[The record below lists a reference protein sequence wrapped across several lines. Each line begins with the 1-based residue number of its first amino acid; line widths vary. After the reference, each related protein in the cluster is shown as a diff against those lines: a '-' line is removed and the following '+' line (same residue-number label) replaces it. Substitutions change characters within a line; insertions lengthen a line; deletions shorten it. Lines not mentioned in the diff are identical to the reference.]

1 MYLLNEKDKK
11 WIDEIWNKLDEKHS
25 RAAIS
30 AREKIPYSTIDGKY
44 DDEGKN
50 PIYRWTNG
58 FWPGLMWLMYVG
70 TKNEEYRKTAENA
83 EKMLDEAFEYP
94 EYLSHDVGFM
104 WHISSGINY
113 RLFGGEKSKRRTYM
127 AANVLAGRYNPAG
140 NYIQAWEVSGRE
152 GWTII
157 DCMMNLPLL
166 YMAAD
171 SFGQPRFKLI
181 GERHAEWAMKEHIRP
196 DGSVR
201 HIVCTNPETG
211 EVTGYVRGQGYS
223 ETSAWSRGQG
233 WALYGFVLSYIHTG
247 REEFLET
254 AKKVAHYVIAESSA
268 NGWLQKVDYKGP
280 CELCDTTA
288 GAVSACGLIEIARLL
303 NEEDGKVYL
312 SAAMNILRAL
322 EENFCDWSENESVL
336 QHGVSTYFPDER
348 RKGEHII
355 YGDYYFAEAIYK
367 LKGFEPLFW

>member
-1 MYLLNEKDKK
+1 MLILNDNDKKWVDETWEKLNEK
-11 WIDEIWNKLDEKHS
+11 LS

-30 AREKIPYSTIDGKY
+30 AREKIPYSAADGKY
-44 DDEGKN
+44 DDEGKE
-50 PIYRWTNG
+50 PIFRWTNG

-83 EKMLDEAFEYP
+83 EKMLDDAFSYP
-94 EYLSHDVGFM
+94 EYLCHDVGFM
-104 WHISSGINY
+104 WHISSGVNY
-113 RLFGGEKSKRRTYM
+113 RLFKGEKSKKRVYLATQM
-127 AANVLAGRYNPAG
+127 LAGRFNPAG
-140 NYIQAWEVSGRE
+140 RYIQAWETPGRE

-166 YMAAD
+166 YLAAEE
-171 SFGQPRFKLI
+171 FLQPRFKNI
-181 GERHAEWAMKEHIRP
+181 AMCHADWAMKEHVRA

-211 EVTGYVRGQGYS
+211 EVTGYVKGQGYS
-223 ETSAWSRGQG
+223 ETSSWSRGQG
-233 WALYGFVLSYIHTG
+233 WALYGFVLSYLHSG
-247 REEFLET
+247 KEEYLET
-254 AKKVAHYVIAESSA
+254 AKKVAHYVIAESSL

-288 GAVSACGLIEIARLL
+288 GAVSACGLIELAKLAD
-303 NEEDGKVYL
+303 EEERGLYL
-312 SAAMNILRAL
+312 SAALNILHAL
-322 EENFCDWSENESVL
+322 DDNYCDWSERESVL
-336 QHGVSTYFPDER
+336 QHGVATYFPDER

-355 YGDYYFAEAIYK
+355 YGDYYFTEAIYK